1 MWNGQ
6 TVTQMLFWLFA
17 HGTLLL
23 LFSNIKKRRLVAL
36 SNKKKMLVT
45 ATWICNHGHKL
56 WTSHTFRKIRVKN
69 CSSKAHLLL
78 ALLWETKAA
87 EYMFELCDAE
97 RCQLVLQKPHLNNM
111 MNSSWDRVC
120 RTVQIRGSPDKIQLK
135 LLNLQ
140 TSLEKQKRSCMHAA
154 SFPTHEGRSFFL
166 NNRHTHKASDGDP
179 TPPPVWPMHHTFETR
194 SYILA

>member
-1 MWNGQ
+1 
-6 TVTQMLFWLFA
+6 
-17 HGTLLL
+17 
-23 LFSNIKKRRLVAL
+23 
-36 SNKKKMLVT
+36 
-45 ATWICNHGHKL
+45 
-56 WTSHTFRKIRVKN
+56 
-69 CSSKAHLLL
+69 
-78 ALLWETKAA
+78 
-87 EYMFELCDAE
+87 MFELCDAE